1 MHAIVTKIYILARY
15 MFVKRV
21 LELAMTRA
29 GRAVGWKSRGLAK
42 DSEEG
47 KRGALEGKEGNGGGQ
62 GGNVRR
68 GDRSLIG
75 ATFSGHQRQQQQPG
89 FCQTPRLAATP
100 SYCPTHP
107 PGAPVPT
114 PPTCSCA
121 SVHAS
126 GFLSA
131 SLDAESVSQKGKQAT
146 VFHSG
151 WFFVC
156 LKAKA

>member
-1 MHAIVTKIYILARY
+1 
-15 MFVKRV
+15 
-21 LELAMTRA
+21 MTRA

-47 KRGALEGKEGNGGGQ
+47 KRGALEGKEGNG

-107 PGAPVPT
+107 PSAPSASGAPHTLLVLLYPH
-114 PPTCSCA
+114 PPPVHVLPCMPLA
-121 SVHAS
+121 SSVLPWTQSLYRRKAS
-126 GFLSA
+126 KQLSFTLVGSLSA
-131 SLDAESVSQKGKQAT
+131 
-146 VFHSG
+146 
-151 WFFVC
+151 
-156 LKAKA
+156 

>member
-1 MHAIVTKIYILARY
+1 
-15 MFVKRV
+15 
-21 LELAMTRA
+21 MTRA

-47 KRGALEGKEGNGGGQ
+47 KRGALEGKEGKGGNGGGQ

-89 FCQTPRLAATP
+89 FCQTPRLADTATP

-107 PGAPVPT
+107 PGAPGAPHTLLVLLYPH
-114 PPTCSCA
+114 PPPAHVLPCMPLA
-121 SVHAS
+121 SSVLPWTQSLYRRQAS
-126 GFLSA
+126 KGLSFTLAGSLSA
-131 SLDAESVSQKGKQAT
+131 
-146 VFHSG
+146 
-151 WFFVC
+151 
-156 LKAKA
+156 

>member
-1 MHAIVTKIYILARY
+1 MHAIVTKILVQVLDSKIYIRQ
-15 MFVKRV
+15 KRV

-89 FCQTPRLAATP
+89 FCQTPRLADTATP
-100 SYCPTHP
+100 SYCHTHP
-107 PGAPVPT
+107 PSAHVPT
-114 PPTCSCA
+114 PS
-121 SVHAS
+121 
-126 GFLSA
+126 
-131 SLDAESVSQKGKQAT
+131 
-146 VFHSG
+146 
-151 WFFVC
+151 
-156 LKAKA
+156 